1 MPDPKQYEA
10 AALAYQQVID
20 AANAGTAARSQAEVG
35 LAVVLDKQSAK
46 SADPEQ
52 AQLQKRALEHYLN
65 VTYEKNLRD
74 GEKADP
80 FWVRKAGSEAAKL
93 AEELQLWK
101 QAADL
106 YEYLIKLLP
115 AARPSLENKLLKA
128 REHLIGGNK

>member
-1 MPDPKQYEA
+1 
-10 AALAYQQVID
+10 
-20 AANAGTAARSQAEVG
+20 
-35 LAVVLDKQSAK
+35 VLDKQSAK

-52 AQLQKRALEHYLN
+52 TQLQKRALEHYLN
-65 VTYEKNLRD
+65 VAYEKNLRD

-80 FWVRKAGSEAAKL
+80 FWIKISGLEAAKL
-93 AEELQLWK
+93 AEDLQLWK

-115 AARPSLENKLLKA
+115 ATRPALENRLLKA